1 MFSRSSRKP
10 WLLITIFLFL
20 LHFFFPLFF
29 RRVKGKRISMVVV
42 KNHAFLLDPPT
53 VHPKLRNN
61 LVLMVL
67 NICIPLLS
75 AHSWCYLWVS
85 WSSSFRFHYVH
96 WDIWLRKRWIFQM
109 WLSLH
114 IQTKFI
120 EYIKLILFPSKK
132 VKQLG
137 IFSTNFTDARS
148 LSCKGAPFRI
158 QIDIQ
163 CVFFY

>member
-1 MFSRSSRKP
+1 MFSRSSRNS

-75 AHSWCYLWVS
+75 AHSWYYLWVS
-85 WSSSFRFHYVH
+85 WSSSIRFHYVH
-96 WDIWLRKRWIFQM
+96 RDIWFRKTLDEYFKCDY
-109 WLSLH
+109 LSLFRQNLMN
-114 IQTKFI
+114 IQSWFFFLPKRLNSWGFLEI
-120 EYIKLILFPSKK
+120 
-132 VKQLG
+132 G
-137 IFSTNFTDARS
+137 RA
-148 LSCKGAPFRI
+148 
-158 QIDIQ
+158 
-163 CVFFY
+163 CVGKECQY